1 MEPYLQLTNIT
12 KTFPGVKALARVDLS
27 AYEGEALA
35 LMGANGAGKSTLM
48 NVLGGITKA
57 DSGEIRI
64 GARPVR
70 IHDPQDAARHGIAF
84 IHQEMALLPTMS
96 VAENMFIT
104 RFPTRAALVDRASI
118 EKAASRVLE
127 QLACSIHPRTR
138 VRDLS
143 PGECQIV
150 EIGRA
155 LLTNARIIIF
165 DEPTSS
171 LTKREKEQLF
181 RVIESLKK
189 ERKVII
195 YITHF
200 LDEIFQICDRAE
212 ILRNGET
219 VGGGAMSSL
228 TREQIVTLMI
238 GSSTPSLQA
247 AARTGHHGEPVL
259 RVAGL
264 SRVGV
269 LDDIAFT
276 LHAGEILALWGLLG
290 SGRTELARA
299 LVGLDSIDQGRIEI
313 AVDGSLRHVS
323 QHQTKQ
329 WIGMV
334 TENRRE
340 EGLLLP
346 RTVREN
352 LSLAN
357 LRALISRVWPFI
369 DGREERRV
377 GEGLVRR
384 LNIKIRDSEQAV
396 GTLSGGNQQKVVLGR
411 WIQRSPRIFI
421 MDEPTRGLDVG
432 AKAEIKRIIAEL
444 AAGGMAVLLISSEIE
459 DLIELADRYLVMSGG
474 RVLCEKPGGTSRNE
488 LIVAAAIGKGN

>member
-1 MEPYLQLTNIT
+1 MDPYLRLTDVT
-12 KTFPGVKALARVDLS
+12 KSFPGVQALTGVNVS
-27 AYEGEALA
+27 AYAGEALA

-48 NVLGGITKA
+48 NILGGVTMA
-57 DSGEIRI
+57 DSGDIRI
-64 GARPVR
+64 DGKVAHFR
-70 IHDPQDAARHGIAF
+70 DPKEAARHGIAF
-84 IHQEMALLPTMS
+84 IHQEMALLPTMT

-104 RFPTRAALVDRASI
+104 GFPSRGGLIDRASI
-118 EKAASRVLE
+118 EVASSKVLQ
-127 QLACSIHPRTR
+127 QLGCAIPTRTK

-155 LLTNARIIIF
+155 LLSKARIIIF

-171 LTKREKEQLF
+171 LTAREKDQLF

-189 ERKVII
+189 EGKVII

-200 LDEIFQICDRAE
+200 LDEIFQICDQAV
-212 ILRNGET
+212 ILRNGEV
-219 VGGGAMSSL
+219 VGGGRLKDL
-228 TREQIVTLMI
+228 TRSEIVTLMI
-238 GSSTPSLQA
+238 GAEGTSVTSISRGKVSSD
-247 AARTGHHGEPVL
+247 PVL
-259 RVAGL
+259 RVSGL
-264 SRVGV
+264 ARSGV
-269 LDDIAFT
+269 LDDINFT
-276 LHAGEILALWGLLG
+276 LHSGEILALWGLLG

-299 LVGLDSIDQGRIEI
+299 LVGLDPIDSGHIEI
-313 AVDGSLRHVS
+313 KTNGKLHSVS
-323 QHQTKQ
+323 QRQTKQ

-346 RTVREN
+346 CSVREN

-357 LRALISRVWPFI
+357 LNALISRVWPFLDRKKETRI
-369 DGREERRV
+369 GVE
-377 GEGLVRR
+377 LVER
-384 LNIKIRDSEQAV
+384 LNIKIHDSEQAV
-396 GTLSGGNQQKVVLGR
+396 KTLSGGNQQKVVLGR

-432 AKAEIKRIIAEL
+432 AKAEIRKIVNEL

-459 DLIELADRYLVMSGG
+459 DLLELADRYLVLSRG
-474 RVLCEKPGGTSRNE
+474 RIVAEKPAGSTRNE
-488 LIVAAAIGKGN
+488 LIASAADDSLI